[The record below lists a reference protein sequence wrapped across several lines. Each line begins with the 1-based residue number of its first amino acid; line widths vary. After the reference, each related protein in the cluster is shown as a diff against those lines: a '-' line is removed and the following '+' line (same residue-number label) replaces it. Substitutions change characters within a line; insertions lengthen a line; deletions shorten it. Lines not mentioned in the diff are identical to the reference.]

1 MPLISSALP
10 NLINGVSQQPPALR
24 LPSQGEV
31 QENGLSSVVDGLT
44 KRPATRHIAT
54 LSNIPSAVSSAFLH
68 TIRRGDNL
76 EFYSMVI
83 TAGSILVYDELGV
96 QQTVN
101 PTTGALNYL
110 SGISDPASQVTA
122 TTIADFTFIV
132 NKNKVVAKST
142 AKHPARNPEALVYIK
157 QADYSSE
164 YELTITKGGSTRT
177 QKLTTKSSSQADTAA
192 TQNAEQSIQTDRI
205 AQNLRHNV
213 TVATSHYDNVQNA
226 VVHSGLTYTL
236 YGNVIYIQGNSASDD
251 FEVSVKDSNGNQDIF
266 AYKGQTG
273 DFKKLPPDG
282 PAGFVVQIIGD
293 NAKNQ
298 DDYYVQLSVGTNGT
312 KFYKECAKPDSEKDF
327 DNTTMPHVLIREAN
341 GTFTFKPN
349 TWDERKVGDEDTNP
363 FPSFIGFKINDIFF
377 HRNRLGFLSDENVI
391 FSQSAEYY
399 NFFNTTTLTFVE
411 SNPIDVAV
419 SNNQISILKQ
429 AIPFSE
435 SLLLFSDLN
444 QFRLSAGEILAADT
458 VAVDVTT
465 QFEADLLSKPVGA
478 GKYVYF
484 ATKRGDFGG
493 VREYFVE
500 TDTETN
506 DAADITAHVP
516 TYIEGQI
523 TKLAASSNEDL
534 LLMLTDGEK
543 DVVYVY
549 KWYFNKNEKLQSSW
563 SKFKIGEVFKAKD
576 PNATVEILQAEFD
589 GSEIVMLVKY
599 VYRKDSVGNSGS
611 VSNVVQTDVC
621 LERLQLSRD
630 VTEDQTDDK
639 IPVLL
644 DRRFEVGSGGSY
656 TTGNSFAYYY
666 NDDTGTRQSFNVA
679 YDGPASTVPLGQQY
693 ATTMYPES
701 SPNHINSFLTFVSQ
715 DGSEIP
721 AKDVPQAITDGKK
734 VWGGLKYTFKYQF
747 SEQVIKNNN
756 VAITTGR
763 MQIRNFHIVFSD
775 TSFFKV
781 KIRPDN
787 RNETIKTFT
796 GRVLGSEQNKVGVT
810 PIATGSFKV
819 PVLAESS
826 KVTIT
831 IESDSHLPCAF
842 QSAEYEAMYK
852 DRTRRL

>member
-44 KRPATRHIAT
+44 KRPASRHIAT
-54 LSNIPSAVSSAFLH
+54 LPNIPASISSAFLH

-76 EFYSMVI
+76 EFYSLVI
-83 TAGSILVYDELGV
+83 TSGSIFVYDELGV

-132 NKNKVVAKST
+132 NKNKTVAKST

-164 YELTITKGGSTRT
+164 YELTVTKGGSTRT

-192 TQNAEQSIQTDRI
+192 TQTAEQSIQTDRI

-213 TVATSHYDNVQNA
+213 AVATSHYDSIQNA
-226 VVHSGLTYTL
+226 TAHTGLTYTL
-236 YGNVIYIQGNSASDD
+236 FGNVIYIQGNSASDD

-282 PAGFVVQIIGD
+282 PEGFVVQVIGD

-523 TKLAASSNEDL
+523 RKLAASSNEDL

-576 PNATVEILQAEFD
+576 TSATVEILQAEFD

-599 VYRKDSVGNSGS
+599 SYAEGTLSG
-611 VSNVVQTDVC
+611 SNVVTGTKTEVT

-630 VTEDQTDDK
+630 ITEDQTDDK

-656 TTGNSFAYYY
+656 TSGHNVPYYY
-666 NDDTGTRQSFNVA
+666 LDDAGSRQSFNVA
-679 YDGPASTVPLGQQY
+679 YDGVAPRFPVGQ
-693 ATTMYPES
+693 ANAG
-701 SPNHINSFLTFVSQ
+701 SPIPTSVAAHIDDFLTFVSQ

-787 RNETIKTFT
+787 RNETVKTFT
-796 GRVLGSEQNKVGVT
+796 GRVLGSEENKVGIT
-810 PIATGSFKV
+810 PISTGSFKV

-831 IESDSHLPCAF
+831 LESDSHLPCAF

>member
-44 KRPATRHIAT
+44 KRPASRHIAT
-54 LSNIPSAVSSAFLH
+54 LPNIPASISSAFLH

-76 EFYSMVI
+76 EFYSLVI
-83 TAGSILVYDELGV
+83 TSGSIFVYDELGV

-132 NKNKVVAKST
+132 NKNKTVAKST

-164 YELTITKGGSTRT
+164 YELTVTKGGSTRT

-205 AQNLRHNV
+205 AANLRHNV
-213 TVATSHYDNVQNA
+213 AVATSHYDSIQNA
-226 VVHSGLTYTL
+226 TAHTGLTYTL
-236 YGNVIYIQGNSASDD
+236 FGNVIYIQGNSASDD

-282 PAGFVVQIIGD
+282 PEGFVVQVIGD

-523 TKLAASSNEDL
+523 RKLAASSNEDL

-576 PNATVEILQAEFD
+576 TSATVEILQAEFD
-589 GSEIVMLVKY
+589 GSEIVLLVKY
-599 VYRKDSVGNSGS
+599 SYAEGTFSG
-611 VSNVVQTDVC
+611 SNVVTGTKTEVT

-656 TTGNSFAYYY
+656 TSGHNVPYYY
-666 NDDTGTRQSFNVA
+666 LDDAGSRQSFNVA
-679 YDGPASTVPLGQQY
+679 YDGVAPRFPVGQ
-693 ATTMYPES
+693 ANAG
-701 SPNHINSFLTFVSQ
+701 SPIPTGVAAHIDDFLTFVSQ

-721 AKDVPQAITDGKK
+721 AKDVPQAITDGKR

-787 RNETIKTFT
+787 RNETVKTFT
-796 GRVLGSEQNKVGVT
+796 GRVLGSEQNKVGIT
-810 PIATGSFKV
+810 PISTGSFKV

-831 IESDSHLPCAF
+831 LESDSHLPCAF

>member
-24 LPSQGEV
+24 LPSQGEI

-44 KRPATRHIAT
+44 KRPASRHIAT
-54 LSNIPSAVSSAFLH
+54 LPNIPASISSAFLH

-76 EFYSMVI
+76 EFYSLVI
-83 TAGSILVYDELGV
+83 TSGSIFVYDELGV

-132 NKNKVVAKST
+132 NKNKTVAKST

-164 YELTITKGGSTRT
+164 YELTVTKGGSTRT

-205 AQNLRHNV
+205 AANLRHNV
-213 TVATSHYDNVQNA
+213 AVATSHYDSIQNA
-226 VVHSGLTYTL
+226 TVHTGLTYTL
-236 YGNVIYIQGNSASDD
+236 FGNVIYIQGNSASDD

-282 PAGFVVQIIGD
+282 PEGFVVQVIGD

-298 DDYYVQLSVGTNGT
+298 DDYYVQLAVGTNGT

-363 FPSFIGFKINDIFF
+363 FPSFVGFKINDIFF

-516 TYIEGQI
+516 TYVEGQI
-523 TKLAASSNEDL
+523 RKLAASSNEDL

-576 PNATVEILQAEFD
+576 TSATIEILQAEFD

-599 VYRKDSVGNSGS
+599 SYAEGTFSG
-611 VSNVVQTDVC
+611 SNVVTSTKTEVA

-630 VTEDQTDDK
+630 ITEDQTDDK

-656 TTGNSFAYYY
+656 TTGHNVPYYY
-666 NDDTGTRQSFNVA
+666 LDDAGSRQSFNVA
-679 YDGPASTVPLGQQY
+679 YDGVAPRFPIGQ
-693 ATTMYPES
+693 PNS
-701 SPNHINSFLTFVSQ
+701 GSPIPTSVAAHIDDFLTFVSQ

-796 GRVLGSEQNKVGVT
+796 GRVLGSEQNKVGIT
-810 PIATGSFKV
+810 PISTGSFKV

>member
-44 KRPATRHIAT
+44 KRPASRHIAT
-54 LSNIPSAVSSAFLH
+54 LPNIPASISSAFLH

-76 EFYSMVI
+76 EFYSLVI
-83 TAGSILVYDELGV
+83 TSGSIFVYDELGV

-132 NKNKVVAKST
+132 NKNKTVAKST

-164 YELTITKGGSTRT
+164 YELTVTKGGSTRT

-213 TVATSHYDNVQNA
+213 AVATSHYDSIQNA
-226 VVHSGLTYTL
+226 TAHTGLTYTL
-236 YGNVIYIQGNSASDD
+236 FGNVIYIQGNSASDD

-282 PAGFVVQIIGD
+282 PEGFVVQVIGD

-523 TKLAASSNEDL
+523 RKLAASSNEDL

-576 PNATVEILQAEFD
+576 TSATVEILQAEFD

-599 VYRKDSVGNSGS
+599 SYAEGTLSG
-611 VSNVVQTDVC
+611 SNVVTGTKTEVT

-630 VTEDQTDDK
+630 ITEDQTDDK

-656 TTGNSFAYYY
+656 TSGHNVPYYY
-666 NDDTGTRQSFNVA
+666 LDDAGSRQSFNVA
-679 YDGPASTVPLGQQY
+679 YDGVAPRFPVGQ
-693 ATTMYPES
+693 ANAG
-701 SPNHINSFLTFVSQ
+701 SPIPTSVAAHIDDFLTFVSQ

-787 RNETIKTFT
+787 RNETVKTFT
-796 GRVLGSEQNKVGVT
+796 GRVLGSEENKVGIT
-810 PIATGSFKV
+810 PISTGSFKV

-831 IESDSHLPCAF
+831 LESDSHLPCAF

>member
-24 LPSQGEV
+24 LPSQGEI

-44 KRPATRHIAT
+44 KRPASRHIAT
-54 LSNIPSAVSSAFLH
+54 LPNIPASISSAFLH

-76 EFYSMVI
+76 EFYSLVI
-83 TAGSILVYDELGV
+83 TSGSIFVYDELGV

-132 NKNKVVAKST
+132 NKNKTVAKST

-164 YELTITKGGSTRT
+164 YELTVTKGGSTRT

-205 AQNLRHNV
+205 AANLRHNV
-213 TVATSHYDNVQNA
+213 AVATSHYDSIQNA
-226 VVHSGLTYTL
+226 TVHTGLTYTL
-236 YGNVIYIQGNSASDD
+236 FGNVIYIQGNSASDD

-282 PAGFVVQIIGD
+282 PEGFVVQVIGD

-298 DDYYVQLSVGTNGT
+298 DDYYVQLAVGTNGT

-363 FPSFIGFKINDIFF
+363 FPSFVGFKINDIFF

-516 TYIEGQI
+516 TYVEGQI
-523 TKLAASSNEDL
+523 RKLAASSNEDL

-576 PNATVEILQAEFD
+576 TSATVEVLQAEFD

-599 VYRKDSVGNSGS
+599 SYAQGTFSG
-611 VSNVVQTDVC
+611 SNVVTSTKTEVA

-630 VTEDQTDDK
+630 ITEDQTDDK

-656 TTGNSFAYYY
+656 TTGHNVPYYY
-666 NDDTGTRQSFNVA
+666 LDDAGSRQSFNVA
-679 YDGPASTVPLGQQY
+679 YDGVAPRFPIGQ
-693 ATTMYPES
+693 PNS
-701 SPNHINSFLTFVSQ
+701 GSPIPTSVAAHIDDFLTFVSQ

-796 GRVLGSEQNKVGVT
+796 GRVLGSEQNKVGIT
-810 PIATGSFKV
+810 PISTGSFKV

>member
-44 KRPATRHIAT
+44 KRPASRHIAT
-54 LSNIPSAVSSAFLH
+54 LPNIPASISSAFLH

-76 EFYSMVI
+76 EFYSLVI
-83 TAGSILVYDELGV
+83 TSGSIFVYDELGV

-132 NKNKVVAKST
+132 NKNKTVAKST

-164 YELTITKGGSTRT
+164 YELTVTKGGSTRT

-192 TQNAEQSIQTDRI
+192 TQTAEQSIQTDRI

-213 TVATSHYDNVQNA
+213 AVATSHYDSIQNA
-226 VVHSGLTYTL
+226 TAHTGLTYTL
-236 YGNVIYIQGNSASDD
+236 FGNVIYIQGNSASDD

-282 PAGFVVQIIGD
+282 PEGFVVQVIGD

-523 TKLAASSNEDL
+523 RKLAASSNEDL

-576 PNATVEILQAEFD
+576 TSATVEILQAEFD

-599 VYRKDSVGNSGS
+599 SYAEGTFSG
-611 VSNVVQTDVC
+611 SNVVTGTKTEVT

-630 VTEDQTDDK
+630 ITEDQTDDK

-656 TTGNSFAYYY
+656 TSGHNVPYYY
-666 NDDTGTRQSFNVA
+666 LDDAGSRQSFNVA
-679 YDGPASTVPLGQQY
+679 YDGVAPRFPVGQ
-693 ATTMYPES
+693 ANAG
-701 SPNHINSFLTFVSQ
+701 SPIPTGVAAHIDDFLTFVSQ

-787 RNETIKTFT
+787 RNETVKTFT
-796 GRVLGSEQNKVGVT
+796 GRVLGSEQNKVGIT
-810 PIATGSFKV
+810 PISTGSFKV

-831 IESDSHLPCAF
+831 LESDSHLPCAF

>member
-31 QENGLSSVVDGLT
+31 QENGLSSVVDGLI

-54 LSNIPSAVSSAFLH
+54 LPNMPASVSSAFLH

-76 EFYSMVI
+76 EFYSMVV

-101 PTTGALNYL
+101 PTAGALNYL

-132 NKNKVVAKST
+132 NKNKIVAKST
-142 AKHPARNPEALVYIK
+142 AKHPARNPEALVYVK

-164 YELTITKGGSTRT
+164 YELTVTKGGSART

-192 TQNAEQSIQTDRI
+192 TQTAEQSIQTDRI
-205 AQNLRHNV
+205 AANLRHNAS
-213 TVATSHYDNVQNA
+213 VASSHYDNRQNA
-226 VVHSGLTYTL
+226 TAHTGLTYTL
-236 YGNVIYIQGNSASDD
+236 FGNVIYIQGNSPSDD

-282 PAGFVVQIIGD
+282 PAGFVIQVIGD

-363 FPSFIGFKINDIFF
+363 FPSFVDFKINDIFF

-484 ATKRGDFGG
+484 ATQRGDFAG
-493 VREYFVE
+493 VREYYVE

-506 DAADITAHVP
+506 DAADVSAHVP
-516 TYIEGQI
+516 TYIQGQI
-523 TKLAASSNEDL
+523 RKLAASSNEDL
-534 LLMLTDGEK
+534 LLLLTDGEK

-576 PNATVEILQAEFD
+576 PDATVEILQAEFD
-589 GSEIVMLVKY
+589 GSEIVLLTKY
-599 VYRKDSVGNSGS
+599 SYEVGQYVGVNITTSLR
-611 VSNVVQTDVC
+611 TDVC

-656 TTGNSFAYYY
+656 TSGHNVPYYY
-666 NDDTGTRQSFNVA
+666 LDDAGSRQSFNVA
-679 YDGPASTVPLGQQY
+679 YDGVAPRFSFTPIPSQNPPIPTSNA
-693 ATTMYPES
+693 A
-701 SPNHINSFLTFVSQ
+701 HIDEFLTFVSQ

-721 AKDVPQAITDGKK
+721 AKDVPQAITDGKR

-781 KIRPDN
+781 KIKPDN
-787 RNETIKTFT
+787 RNETVKTFT
-796 GRVLGSEQNKVGVT
+796 GRVLGSEQNKLGVT

>member
-24 LPSQGEV
+24 LPSQGEI

-44 KRPATRHIAT
+44 KRPASRHIAT
-54 LSNIPSAVSSAFLH
+54 LPNIPASISSAFLH

-76 EFYSMVI
+76 EFYSLVI
-83 TAGSILVYDELGV
+83 TSGSIFVYDELGV

-132 NKNKVVAKST
+132 NKNKTVAKST

-164 YELTITKGGSTRT
+164 YELTVTKGGSTRT

-205 AQNLRHNV
+205 AANLRHNV
-213 TVATSHYDNVQNA
+213 AVATSHYDSIQNA
-226 VVHSGLTYTL
+226 TVHTGLTYTL
-236 YGNVIYIQGNSASDD
+236 FGNVIYIQGNSASDD

-282 PAGFVVQIIGD
+282 PEGFVVQVIGD

-298 DDYYVQLSVGTNGT
+298 DDYYVQLAVGTNGT

-363 FPSFIGFKINDIFF
+363 FPSFVGFKINDIFF

-523 TKLAASSNEDL
+523 RKLAASSNEDL

-576 PNATVEILQAEFD
+576 TSATIEILQAEFD

-599 VYRKDSVGNSGS
+599 SYAEGTFSG
-611 VSNVVQTDVC
+611 SNVVTSTKTEVA

-630 VTEDQTDDK
+630 ITEDQTDDK

-656 TTGNSFAYYY
+656 TTGHNVPYYY
-666 NDDTGTRQSFNVA
+666 LDDAGSRQSFNVA
-679 YDGPASTVPLGQQY
+679 YDGVAPRFPIGQ
-693 ATTMYPES
+693 PNS
-701 SPNHINSFLTFVSQ
+701 GSPIPTSVAAHIDDFLTFVSQ

-796 GRVLGSEQNKVGVT
+796 GRVLGSEQNKVGIT
-810 PIATGSFKV
+810 PISTGSFKV

>member
-31 QENGLSSVVDGLT
+31 QENGLSSVVDGLV
-44 KRPATRHIAT
+44 KRPASRHIAT
-54 LSNIPSAVSSAFLH
+54 LPNIPSSISSAFLH

-83 TAGSILVYDELGV
+83 TSGSLLVYDELGV

-101 PTTGALNYL
+101 PTSGALNYL
-110 SGISDPASQVTA
+110 SGLSDPASQVTA
-122 TTIADFTFIV
+122 TTIADFTFVV
-132 NKNKVVAKST
+132 NKNKTVAKST
-142 AKHPARNPEALVYIK
+142 AKHPARNPEALIYIK

-164 YELTITKGGSTRT
+164 YELTVTKGGSTRT

-192 TQNAEQSIQTDRI
+192 TQNAEKSIQTDRI
-205 AQNLRHNV
+205 AANLRH
-213 TVATSHYDNVQNA
+213 TISVATGQYDSIQNA
-226 VVHSGLTYTL
+226 TAHGGLTYTL
-236 YGNVIYIQGNSASDD
+236 FGNVIYIQGNSPSDD
-251 FEVSVKDSNGNQDIF
+251 FEVSVADSNGNQDIF
-266 AYKGQTG
+266 AFKGQTG

-282 PAGFVVQIIGD
+282 PTGFVIQVIGD

-298 DDYYVQLSVGTNGT
+298 DDYYVQLSEGTNGT

-363 FPSFIGFKINDIFF
+363 FPSFVDFKINDIFF

-391 FSQSAEYY
+391 FSQASEYY

-429 AIPFSE
+429 AVPFSE

-478 GKYVYF
+478 GKYVFF
-484 ATKRGDFGG
+484 ATQRGDFAGI
-493 VREYFVE
+493 REYYVE

-516 TYIEGQI
+516 TYLDGRIR
-523 TKLAASSNEDL
+523 KLAASSNEDM
-534 LLMLTDGEK
+534 LLMLTDNQK

-549 KWYFNKNEKLQSSW
+549 KWYFNKNDKLQSSW
-563 SKFKIGEVFKAKD
+563 SKFKVGEVFKAKD
-576 PNATVEILQAEFD
+576 PSATVEVLQAEFD

-599 VYRKDSVGNSGS
+599 SYAQGTSSG
-611 VSNVVQTDVC
+611 SNVVTSTKTEVT
-621 LERLQLSRD
+621 LERVQLSRD
-630 VTEDQTDDK
+630 ITEDQTVDK
-639 IPVLL
+639 IAVLL

-656 TTGNSFAYYY
+656 TSGHNVPYYY
-666 NDDTGTRQSFNVA
+666 LDDAGSRQSFNVA
-679 YDGPASTVPLGQQY
+679 YDGVAPRFPVGQ
-693 ATTMYPES
+693 PNS
-701 SPNHINSFLTFVSQ
+701 GSPIPTGLAAHIDDFLTFVSQ

-721 AKDVPQAITDGKK
+721 AKDVPQAITDGKR

-747 SEQVIKNNN
+747 SEQVLKNNN
-756 VAITTGR
+756 VAVTTGR
-763 MQIRNFHIVFSD
+763 MQLRNFHIVFSD
-775 TSFFKV
+775 SSFFKV
-781 KIRPDN
+781 KIKPDN
-787 RNETIKTFT
+787 RTETVKTFT

-826 KVTIT
+826 KVKIT
-831 IESDSHLPCAF
+831 IENDSHLPCAF

-852 DRTRRL
+852 DRTRRI

>member
-31 QENGLSSVVDGLT
+31 QENGLSSVVDGLV
-44 KRPATRHIAT
+44 KRPASRHIAT
-54 LSNIPSAVSSAFLH
+54 LPNIPSSISSAFLH

-83 TAGSILVYDELGV
+83 TTGSLLVYDELGV

-101 PTTGALNYL
+101 PTSGALNYL
-110 SGISDPASQVTA
+110 SGLSDPASQVTA

-132 NKNKVVAKST
+132 NKNKTVAKST

-164 YELTITKGGSTRT
+164 YELSITKGGVTKT
-177 QKLTTKSSSQADTAA
+177 TKLTTKSSSQADTAS
-192 TQNAEQSIQTDRI
+192 TQNAEKSIQTDRI
-205 AQNLRHNV
+205 AQNLKHDTVIQTAQYDNPQNV
-213 TVATSHYDNVQNA
+213 TP
-226 VVHSGLTYTL
+226 HSGLTFTL
-236 YGNVIYIQGNSASDD
+236 FGNVIYIQGNSASDD
-251 FEVSVKDSNGNQDIF
+251 FEVSVADSNGNQDIF
-266 AYKGQTG
+266 AYKSQTG

-282 PAGFVVQIIGD
+282 PTGFVIQVIGD

-298 DDYYVQLSVGTNGT
+298 DDYYVQLSEGTNGT
-312 KFYKECAKPDSEKDF
+312 KFYKECAKPDSEKNF

-363 FPSFIGFKINDIFF
+363 FPSFVDFKINDIFF

-429 AIPFSE
+429 AVPFSE

-478 GKYVYF
+478 GKYVFF
-484 ATKRGDFGG
+484 ATQRGDFAGI
-493 VREYFVE
+493 REYYVE

-516 TYIEGQI
+516 TYLDGRIR
-523 TKLAASSNEDL
+523 KLAASSNEDM
-534 LLMLTDGEK
+534 LLMLTDNQK

-549 KWYFNKNEKLQSSW
+549 KWYFNKNDKLQSSW
-563 SKFKIGEVFKAKD
+563 SKFKVGEVFKAKD
-576 PNATVEILQAEFD
+576 PTATVEVLQAEFD

-599 VYRKDSVGNSGS
+599 SYAQGTLSG
-611 VSNVVQTDVC
+611 SNVVTSTKTEVT
-621 LERLQLSRD
+621 LERVQLSRD
-630 VTEDQTDDK
+630 ITEDQTDDK
-639 IPVLL
+639 IAVLL

-656 TTGNSFAYYY
+656 TSGHNVPYYY
-666 NDDTGTRQSFNVA
+666 LDDAGSRQSFNVA
-679 YDGPASTVPLGQQY
+679 YDGVAPRYPVGQPNSGVPIPTSV
-693 ATTMYPES
+693 AA
-701 SPNHINSFLTFVSQ
+701 HIDDFLTFVSQ

-721 AKDVPQAITDGKK
+721 AKDVPQAITDGKR

-747 SEQVIKNNN
+747 SEQVLKNNN
-756 VAITTGR
+756 VAVTTGR
-763 MQIRNFHIVFSD
+763 MQLRNFHIVFSD
-775 TSFFKV
+775 SSFFKV
-781 KIRPDN
+781 KIKPDN
-787 RNETIKTFT
+787 RTETVKTFT

-826 KVTIT
+826 KVKII
-831 IESDSHLPCAF
+831 IENDSHLPCAF

-852 DRTRRL
+852 DRTSRI

>member
-44 KRPATRHIAT
+44 KRPASRHIAT
-54 LSNIPSAVSSAFLH
+54 LPNIPASISSAFLH

-76 EFYSMVI
+76 EFYSLVI
-83 TAGSILVYDELGV
+83 TSGSIFVYDELGV

-132 NKNKVVAKST
+132 NKNKTVAKST

-164 YELTITKGGSTRT
+164 YELTVTKGGSTRT

-213 TVATSHYDNVQNA
+213 AVATSHYDSIQNA
-226 VVHSGLTYTL
+226 TAHTGLTYTL
-236 YGNVIYIQGNSASDD
+236 FGNVIYIQGNSASDD

-282 PAGFVVQIIGD
+282 PEGFVVQVIGD

-523 TKLAASSNEDL
+523 RKLAASSNEDL

-576 PNATVEILQAEFD
+576 TSATVEILQAEFD

-599 VYRKDSVGNSGS
+599 SYAEGTLSG
-611 VSNVVQTDVC
+611 SNVVTGTKTEVT

-630 VTEDQTDDK
+630 ITEDQTDDK

-656 TTGNSFAYYY
+656 TTGHNVPYYY
-666 NDDTGTRQSFNVA
+666 LDDAGSRQSFNVA
-679 YDGPASTVPLGQQY
+679 YDGVAPRFPVGQ
-693 ATTMYPES
+693 ANAG
-701 SPNHINSFLTFVSQ
+701 SPIPTSVAAHIDDFLTFVSQ

-787 RNETIKTFT
+787 RNETVKTFT
-796 GRVLGSEQNKVGVT
+796 GRVLGSEENKVGIT
-810 PIATGSFKV
+810 PISTGSFKV

-831 IESDSHLPCAF
+831 LESDSHLPCAF

>member
-44 KRPATRHIAT
+44 KRPASRHIAT
-54 LSNIPSAVSSAFLH
+54 LPNIPASISSAFLH

-76 EFYSMVI
+76 EFYSLVI
-83 TAGSILVYDELGV
+83 TSGSIFVYDELGV

-132 NKNKVVAKST
+132 NKNKTVAKST

-164 YELTITKGGSTRT
+164 YELTVTKGGSTRT

-192 TQNAEQSIQTDRI
+192 TQTAEQSIQTDRI
-205 AQNLRHNV
+205 AANLRHNV
-213 TVATSHYDNVQNA
+213 AVATSHYDSIQNA
-226 VVHSGLTYTL
+226 TAHTGLTYTL
-236 YGNVIYIQGNSASDD
+236 FGNVIYIQGNSASDD

-282 PAGFVVQIIGD
+282 PEGFVVQVIGD

-523 TKLAASSNEDL
+523 RKLAASSNEDL

-576 PNATVEILQAEFD
+576 TSATVEILQAEFD

-599 VYRKDSVGNSGS
+599 SYAEGTLSG
-611 VSNVVQTDVC
+611 SNVVTGTKTEVT

-630 VTEDQTDDK
+630 ITEDQTDDK

-656 TTGNSFAYYY
+656 TSGHNVPYYY
-666 NDDTGTRQSFNVA
+666 LDDAGSRQSFNVA
-679 YDGPASTVPLGQQY
+679 YDGVAPRFPVGQ
-693 ATTMYPES
+693 ANAG
-701 SPNHINSFLTFVSQ
+701 SPIPTSVAAHIDDFLTFVSQ

-787 RNETIKTFT
+787 RNETVKTFT
-796 GRVLGSEQNKVGVT
+796 GRVLGSEENKVGIT
-810 PIATGSFKV
+810 PISTGSFKV

-831 IESDSHLPCAF
+831 LESDSHLPCAF

>member
-31 QENGLSSVVDGLT
+31 QENGLSSVVDGLI
-44 KRPATRHIAT
+44 KRPASRHIAT
-54 LSNIPSAVSSAFLH
+54 LPNIPSSISSAFLH

-83 TAGSILVYDELGV
+83 TSGSLLVYDELGV

-101 PTTGALNYL
+101 PTSGALNYL
-110 SGISDPASQVTA
+110 SGLSDPASQVTA

-132 NKNKVVAKST
+132 NKNKIVAKST

-192 TQNAEQSIQTDRI
+192 TQNAEKSIQTDRI
-205 AQNLRHNV
+205 AANLRH
-213 TVATSHYDNVQNA
+213 TVAVATAQYDSITNA
-226 VVHSGLTYTL
+226 VAHGGLTYTL
-236 YGNVIYIQGNSASDD
+236 FGNVIYIQGNSPSDD
-251 FEVSVKDSNGNQDIF
+251 FEVSVADSNGNQDIF
-266 AYKGQTG
+266 AFKGQTG

-282 PAGFVVQIIGD
+282 PTGFVIQIIGD

-298 DDYYVQLSVGTNGT
+298 DDYYVQLSEGTNGT

-341 GTFTFKPN
+341 GTFTFMPN

-363 FPSFIGFKINDIFF
+363 FPSFVDYKINDIFF

-391 FSQSAEYY
+391 FSQASEYY

-429 AIPFSE
+429 AVPFSE

-478 GKYVYF
+478 GKYVFF
-484 ATKRGDFGG
+484 ATQRGDFAGI
-493 VREYFVE
+493 REYYVE

-516 TYIEGQI
+516 TYLDGRIR
-523 TKLAASSNEDL
+523 KLAASSNEDM
-534 LLMLTDGEK
+534 LLMLTDNQK

-549 KWYFNKNEKLQSSW
+549 KWYFNKNDKLQSSW
-563 SKFKIGEVFKAKD
+563 SKFKVGEVFKAKD
-576 PNATVEILQAEFD
+576 PTATVEVLQAEFD

-599 VYRKDSVGNSGS
+599 VYRKNSTNQGGTLQP
-611 VSNVVQTDVC
+611 VVQTDVC
-621 LERLQLSRD
+621 LERVQLSRD
-630 VTEDQTDDK
+630 ITEDQTDDK
-639 IPVLL
+639 IAVLL

-656 TTGNSFAYYY
+656 NSANSTAYYY
-666 NDDTGTRQSFNVA
+666 DDDTGTRQNFNVA
-679 YDGPASTVPLGQQY
+679 YDGPAALVPVGQANAGQ
-693 ATTMYPES
+693 PWPQS
-701 SPNHINSFLTFVSQ
+701 SSNHINSFLTFVSQ

-721 AKDVPQAITDGKK
+721 AKDVPQAITDGKR

-747 SEQVIKNNN
+747 SEQVLKNNN
-756 VAITTGR
+756 VAVTTGR
-763 MQIRNFHIVFSD
+763 MQLRNFHIVFSD
-775 TSFFKV
+775 SSFFKV
-781 KIRPDN
+781 KIKPDN
-787 RNETIKTFT
+787 RNETVKTFT

-826 KVTIT
+826 KVKIT
-831 IESDSHLPCAF
+831 IENDSHLPCAF

>member
-24 LPSQGEV
+24 LPSQGEI

-44 KRPATRHIAT
+44 KRPASRHIAT
-54 LSNIPSAVSSAFLH
+54 LPNIPASISSAFLH

-76 EFYSMVI
+76 EFYSLVI
-83 TAGSILVYDELGV
+83 TSGSIFVYDELGV

-132 NKNKVVAKST
+132 NKNKTVAKST

-164 YELTITKGGSTRT
+164 YELTVTKGGSTRT

-205 AQNLRHNV
+205 AANLRHNV
-213 TVATSHYDNVQNA
+213 AVATSHYDSIQNA
-226 VVHSGLTYTL
+226 TVHTGLTYTL
-236 YGNVIYIQGNSASDD
+236 FGNVIYIQGNSASDD

-282 PAGFVVQIIGD
+282 PEGFVVQVIGD

-298 DDYYVQLSVGTNGT
+298 DDYYVQLAVGTNGT

-363 FPSFIGFKINDIFF
+363 FPSFVGFKINDIFF

-516 TYIEGQI
+516 TYVEGQI
-523 TKLAASSNEDL
+523 RKLAASSNEDL

-576 PNATVEILQAEFD
+576 TSATIEILQAEFD

-599 VYRKDSVGNSGS
+599 SYAEGTFSG
-611 VSNVVQTDVC
+611 SNVVTSTKTEVA

-630 VTEDQTDDK
+630 ITEDQTDDK

-656 TTGNSFAYYY
+656 TTGHNVPYYY
-666 NDDTGTRQSFNVA
+666 LDDAGSRQSFNVA
-679 YDGPASTVPLGQQY
+679 YDGVAPRFPVGQ
-693 ATTMYPES
+693 ANS
-701 SPNHINSFLTFVSQ
+701 GSPIPTSVAAHIDDFLTFVSQ

-796 GRVLGSEQNKVGVT
+796 GRVLGSEQNKVGIT
-810 PIATGSFKV
+810 PISTGSFKV

>member
-44 KRPATRHIAT
+44 KRPASRHIAT
-54 LSNIPSAVSSAFLH
+54 LPNIPASISSAFLH

-76 EFYSMVI
+76 EFYSLVI
-83 TAGSILVYDELGV
+83 TSGSIFVYDELGV

-192 TQNAEQSIQTDRI
+192 TQTAEQSIQTDRI
-205 AQNLRHNV
+205 AANLRHNV
-213 TVATSHYDNVQNA
+213 AVATSHYDSIQNA
-226 VVHSGLTYTL
+226 TAHTGLTYTL
-236 YGNVIYIQGNSASDD
+236 FGNVIYIQGNSASDD

-282 PAGFVVQIIGD
+282 PEGFVVQVIGD

-516 TYIEGQI
+516 TYVKGQI

-576 PNATVEILQAEFD
+576 TSATVEILQAEFD

-599 VYRKDSVGNSGS
+599 SYAEGTLSG
-611 VSNVVQTDVC
+611 SNVVTGTKTEVT

-630 VTEDQTDDK
+630 ITEDQTDDK

-656 TTGNSFAYYY
+656 TSGHNVPYYY
-666 NDDTGTRQSFNVA
+666 LDDAGSRQSFNVA
-679 YDGPASTVPLGQQY
+679 YDGVAPRFPVGQ
-693 ATTMYPES
+693 ANAG
-701 SPNHINSFLTFVSQ
+701 SPIPTSVAAHIDDFLTFVSQ

-787 RNETIKTFT
+787 RNETVKTFT
-796 GRVLGSEQNKVGVT
+796 GRVLGSEENKVGIT
-810 PIATGSFKV
+810 PISTGSFKV

-831 IESDSHLPCAF
+831 LESDSHLPCAF

>member
-44 KRPATRHIAT
+44 KRPASRHIAT
-54 LSNIPSAVSSAFLH
+54 LPNIPASISSAFLH

-76 EFYSMVI
+76 EFYSLVI
-83 TAGSILVYDELGV
+83 TSGSIFVYDELGV

-132 NKNKVVAKST
+132 NKNKTVAKST

-164 YELTITKGGSTRT
+164 YELTVTKGGSTRT

-213 TVATSHYDNVQNA
+213 AVATSHYDSIQNA
-226 VVHSGLTYTL
+226 TAHTGLTYTL
-236 YGNVIYIQGNSASDD
+236 FGNVIYIQGNSASDD

-282 PAGFVVQIIGD
+282 PEGFVVQVIGD

-516 TYIEGQI
+516 TYVKGQI

-576 PNATVEILQAEFD
+576 TSATVEILQAEFD

-599 VYRKDSVGNSGS
+599 SYAEGTLSG
-611 VSNVVQTDVC
+611 SNVVTGTKTEVT

-630 VTEDQTDDK
+630 ITEDQTDDK

-656 TTGNSFAYYY
+656 TSGHNVPYYY
-666 NDDTGTRQSFNVA
+666 LDDAGSRQSFNVA
-679 YDGPASTVPLGQQY
+679 YDGVAPRFPVGQ
-693 ATTMYPES
+693 ANAG
-701 SPNHINSFLTFVSQ
+701 SPIPTSVAAHIDDFLTFVSQ

-787 RNETIKTFT
+787 RNETVKTFT
-796 GRVLGSEQNKVGVT
+796 GRVLGSEENKVGIT
-810 PIATGSFKV
+810 PISTGSFKV

-831 IESDSHLPCAF
+831 LESDSHLPCAF

>member
-54 LSNIPSAVSSAFLH
+54 LPNIPASISSAFLH

-76 EFYSMVI
+76 EFYSLVV
-83 TAGSILVYDELGV
+83 TNGSIFVYDQLGV

-110 SGISDPASQVTA
+110 SGLSDPASQVTA

-142 AKHPARNPEALVYIK
+142 ATYPARNPEALVYIK

-164 YELTITKGGSTRT
+164 YELSITKGGVKRT

-205 AQNLRHNV
+205 AANLRHNV
-213 TVATSHYDNVQNA
+213 SVATSHYDNIQNA
-226 VVHSGLTYTL
+226 TAHTGLTYTL
-236 YGNVIYIQGNSASDD
+236 FGNVIYIQGNSASDD
-251 FEVSVKDSNGNQDIF
+251 FEVAVKDSNGNQDIF

-282 PAGFVVQIIGD
+282 PTGFVIQVIGD

-298 DDYYVQLSVGTNGT
+298 DDYYVQLSEGTNGT
-312 KFYKECAKPDSEKDF
+312 KFYKECAAPSSEKAF

-458 VAVDVTT
+458 VAVDVTK

-484 ATKRGDFGG
+484 ANKRGDFAG
-493 VREYFVE
+493 VREYYVE

-506 DAADITAHVP
+506 DAADVSAHVP
-516 TYIEGQI
+516 TYLEGRI
-523 TKLAASSNEDL
+523 RKLSASSNEDL
-534 LLMLTDGEK
+534 LLVLTDGEK

-576 PNATVEILQAEFD
+576 PTATVEVLQAEFD

-599 VYRKDSVGNSGS
+599 VYGKDSVNNSGS

-656 TTGNSFAYYY
+656 TSGHNVPYYY
-666 NDDTGTRQSFNVA
+666 LDDAGSRQSFNVA
-679 YDGPASTVPLGQQY
+679 YDGVAVRFPMGPYTGLPVP
-693 ATTMYPES
+693 TSNT
-701 SPNHINSFLTFVSQ
+701 NHIDDFLTFVSQ

-721 AKDVPQAITDGKK
+721 AKDVPQAITDGKR

-756 VAITTGR
+756 VAVTTGR

-787 RNETIKTFT
+787 RNETVKTFT
-796 GRVLGSEQNKVGVT
+796 GRILGSEQNKLGVT

-831 IESDSHLPCAF
+831 LESDSHLPCAF